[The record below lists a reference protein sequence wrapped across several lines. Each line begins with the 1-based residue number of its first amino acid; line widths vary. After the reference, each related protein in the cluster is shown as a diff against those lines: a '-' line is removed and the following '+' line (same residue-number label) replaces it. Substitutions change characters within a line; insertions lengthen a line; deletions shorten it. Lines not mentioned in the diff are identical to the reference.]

1 MPGLEVR
8 CRGNE
13 GSSTKL
19 PVGIRH
25 SGDGGPRRR
34 ALPAGSWLLHA
45 APASG
50 RNILMIFHIACVKN
64 FVYTTRIFPPY
75 ALFVVRLSH
84 YLSFEWDLKQVKLS
98 PGWSGGPRCSCCE
111 AGF

>member
-8 CRGNE
+8 CRGNK

-50 RNILMIFHIACVKN
+50 RNILMIFHIACVQTL
-64 FVYTTRIFPPY
+64 FTLHVYFPPMP
-75 ALFVVRLSH
+75 
-84 YLSFEWDLKQVKLS
+84 YLLLDSFITFRS
-98 PGWSGGPRCSCCE
+98 SGI
-111 AGF
+111 